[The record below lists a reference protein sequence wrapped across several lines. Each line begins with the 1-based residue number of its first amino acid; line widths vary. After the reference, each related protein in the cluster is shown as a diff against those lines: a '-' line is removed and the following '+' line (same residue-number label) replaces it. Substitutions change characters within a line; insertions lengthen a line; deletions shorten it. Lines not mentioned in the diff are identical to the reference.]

1 MVIEL
6 NKISH
11 KSKRVHRSINWF
23 RLATVLGGFVIVI
36 TIFGTLIS
44 SLFSNSSNQSE
55 TPQNPQIAEKNLSSK
70 DAIRTLLD
78 FHDGITKKNYRQSYN
93 CLSKEFQT
101 SLNYDSWAKG
111 FKTTVSS
118 SVSNVQV
125 ASETN
130 LKIVLRYDLK
140 AVDEPGGTSNFRGT
154 VTLIK
159 TSDGWKIND
168 IMNRFVP

>member
-23 RLATVLGGFVIVI
+23 RLAIVIGGFGIVI
-36 TIFGTLIS
+36 AILVTLIS
-44 SLFSNSSNQSE
+44 SLFSNSTNESE
-55 TPQNPQIAEKNLSSK
+55 NLPNPQIAEKNVSSK
-70 DAIRTLLD
+70 DAIRVLLD
-78 FHDGITKKNYRQSYN
+78 FHDGITQKNYRQSYN

-118 SVSNVQV
+118 SVSNIQV
-125 ASETN
+125 SSETN
-130 LKIVLRYDLK
+130 LKIILRYDLQ

-154 VTLIK
+154 ATLIK
-159 TSDGWKIND
+159 TADGWKIND
-168 IMNRFVP
+168 IVNRFVP